1 MVVTAWLAGENLIMR
16 DRQLPSFE
24 SYARLLKTIYL
35 WRDSYGHHRQYS
47 EGFGYRLGIARHA
60 QGRHARTG
68 ANYCDRKAGA
78 RHGHERREATSAVF
92 LVRGN
97 RHGNSAFSCPAFI
110 LGNTRDHFKSSRNSP
125 ATRAT
130 SSLAELRW
138 EVAQ

>member
-78 RHGHERREATSAVF
+78 RHGRGCLRANQQCEAISEKEKV
-92 LVRGN
+92 
-97 RHGNSAFSCPAFI
+97 
-110 LGNTRDHFKSSRNSP
+110 SSRSAKRP
-125 ATRAT
+125 I
-130 SSLAELRW
+130 SKLSM
-138 EVAQ
+138 